1 MLDSLAMPSPCW
13 EQVCDAISG
22 LALSSTQS
30 EQAFWFALSR
40 PHFCSTASMH
50 LGLKEL
56 PPPIVWARS
65 SLPTAPLEM
74 TSHVQLSREQTEPNS
89 STQALLLYQ
98 HGICCCGWFGG
109 GW

>member
-13 EQVCDAISG
+13 EQVWDAISG

-50 LGLKEL
+50 LGLNEVL
-56 PPPIVWARS
+56 PPPIVWADMKRLKTLYIGGNR
-65 SLPTAPLEM
+65 LPLPDHLNVHTTP
-74 TSHVQLSREQTEPNS
+74 
-89 STQALLLYQ
+89 QA
-98 HGICCCGWFGG
+98 F
-109 GW
+109 